1 MFEKLLFIIESRYLV
16 MALKSRR
23 DETKQVKLKDFFNLL
38 KGLNLKKSLFVLG
51 LLLSLLT
58 SGTNLA
64 LPLLT
69 RELIDTSNWRKFN
82 YCALTIIIIVFV
94 LQLVLGTAGGYVLRY
109 FGENAVKSLR
119 EKLWSH
125 LLQLPISYFDEN
137 KVGETSSRL
146 VNDTGVIKDLIASQF
161 PNFITGAI
169 QLLFSLIIL
178 FVMDWQLATLM
189 FTIVPVVILI
199 LLPIG
204 RIMSRLGRKLQAA
217 TAKFNG
223 VVSEKLAEV
232 RLIKASNGEKFERKE
247 GHHLIKKIFT
257 IGVTDAR
264 VEAVLQP
271 IMMTL
276 MMAAFAGILAFGI
289 IRVGQGSLTS
299 GSLVAF
305 LLYLFNVIAP
315 VTNFAT
321 FFSQIQKALGST
333 ERIIAILQIK
343 PEKNLTHQVCDLSN
357 KTLVAQNINFCYVAG
372 EPVLQSISFVSKPNS
387 VIAFVGPS
395 GGGKSTIFALLE
407 RFYQPASGKIMLGQQ
422 NIQDIDLACWR
433 SQIGYVS
440 QNSAIF
446 SGTIR
451 DNLTY
456 GLSKKLT
463 DDELWQGLRLA
474 YADHFVREFPAQM
487 ETEIGERGIK
497 LSGGQKQ
504 RLAIARAF
512 LRNPKILMLDE
523 ATASLDSESE
533 QKVQQALDKLM
544 VNRTTLVIAHRL
556 ATIINADQ
564 IYFVEKGKITGHG
577 THHELMQKHNLYAK
591 YVTEQMVN

>member
-1 MFEKLLFIIESRYLV
+1 MAFKSRKDGKQNVKISDFLDL
-16 MALKSRR
+16 LKS
-23 DETKQVKLKDFFNLL
+23 
-38 KGLNLKKSLFVLG
+38 LNVKKSLFIIG
-51 LLLSLLT
+51 LLLSLIT
-58 SGTNLA
+58 SAANLA

-69 RELIDTSNWRKFN
+69 RELVDTSKWDNFN
-82 YCALTIIIIVFV
+82 YSSLIIIIVVFV
-94 LQLVLGTAGGYVLRY
+94 LQLILGTLGGYVLRY
-109 FGENAVKSLR
+109 FGESVVKTLR
-119 EKLWSH
+119 ERLWAH
-125 LLQLPISYFDEN
+125 LLKLPVTYFDAN
-137 KVGETSSRL
+137 KVGESSSRL
-146 VNDTGVIKDLIASQF
+146 VNDTGIIKDLLAAQF

-169 QLLFSLIIL
+169 QLFFSLIIL
-178 FVMDWQLATLM
+178 FVMDWEMATLM
-189 FTIVPVVILI
+189 FVVVPIVVVIL
-199 LLPIG
+199 LPVG
-204 RIMSRLGRKLQAA
+204 RIMVRLGRKLQAE

-223 VVSEKLAEV
+223 EVSEKLSEV
-232 RLIKASNGEKFERKE
+232 RLIKSSNGEKHEQEAGNHR
-247 GHHLIKKIFT
+247 IRKIFT
-257 IGVTDAR
+257 IGVLDAR

-271 IMMTL
+271 IIMTL

-305 LLYLFNVIAP
+305 LLYLFNVIGP
-315 VTNFAT
+315 VANFAT

-333 ERIIAILQIK
+333 ERIQEILRIE
-343 PEKNLTHQVCDLSN
+343 PEKNLGQQTCDLTN
-357 KTLVAQNINFCYVAG
+357 KTLTAQDLKFSYVKN
-372 EPVLQSISFVSKPNS
+372 EPVLQSVSFVSQPNS
-387 VIAFVGPS
+387 VIAFAGPS

-407 RFYQPASGKIMLGQQ
+407 RFYQPDSGQITIGNQD
-422 NIQDIDLACWR
+422 IQDIDLANWR

-451 DNLTY
+451 ENLVY
-456 GLSKKLT
+456 GLTKEMT
-463 DDELWQGLRLA
+463 DEDLWRGLSLA
-474 YADHFVREFPAQM
+474 YADQFVREFPDQM

-512 LRNPKILMLDE
+512 LRDPKILMLDE

-533 QKVQQALDKLM
+533 GKVQQALDKLM

-556 ATIINADQ
+556 ATIVNADQ
-564 IYFVEKGKITGHG
+564 IYFIEHGKVTGHG
-577 THHELMQKHNLYAK
+577 THHELMQKHSLYAK

>member
-1 MFEKLLFIIESRYLV
+1 MAFKSRKDGKQNVKISDFLDL
-16 MALKSRR
+16 LKS
-23 DETKQVKLKDFFNLL
+23 
-38 KGLNLKKSLFVLG
+38 LNVKKSLFIIG
-51 LLLSLLT
+51 LLLSLIT
-58 SGTNLA
+58 SAANLA

-69 RELIDTSNWRKFN
+69 RELVDTSKWDNFN
-82 YCALTIIIIVFV
+82 YSSLVIIIVVFV
-94 LQLVLGTAGGYVLRY
+94 LQLILGTLGGYVLRY
-109 FGENAVKSLR
+109 FGESVVKTLR
-119 EKLWSH
+119 ERLWAH
-125 LLQLPISYFDEN
+125 LLKLPVTYFDAN
-137 KVGETSSRL
+137 KVGESSSRL
-146 VNDTGVIKDLIASQF
+146 VNDTGIIKDLLASQF

-169 QLLFSLIIL
+169 QLFFSLIIL
-178 FVMDWQLATLM
+178 FVMDWEMATLM
-189 FTIVPVVILI
+189 FVVVPIVVVIL
-199 LLPIG
+199 LPVG
-204 RIMSRLGRKLQAA
+204 RIMVRLGRKLQAE

-223 VVSEKLAEV
+223 EVSEKLSEV
-232 RLIKASNGEKFERKE
+232 RLIKSSNGEKHEQEAGNHR
-247 GHHLIKKIFT
+247 IKKIFT
-257 IGVTDAR
+257 IGVLDAR

-271 IMMTL
+271 IIMTL

-305 LLYLFNVIAP
+305 LLYLFNVIGP
-315 VTNFAT
+315 VANFAT

-333 ERIIAILQIK
+333 ERIQEILRIES
-343 PEKNLTHQVCDLSN
+343 EKNLGQQTCDLTN
-357 KTLVAQNINFCYVAG
+357 KTLTAQDLSFSYVKN
-372 EPVLQSISFVSKPNS
+372 EPVLQSISFVSRPNS
-387 VIAFVGPS
+387 VIAFAGPS

-407 RFYQPASGKIMLGQQ
+407 RFYQPDSGQITIGNQD
-422 NIQDIDLACWR
+422 IQDIDLANWR

-451 DNLTY
+451 ENLVY
-456 GLSKKLT
+456 GLTKKMT
-463 DDELWQGLRLA
+463 DEDLWRGLSLA
-474 YADHFVREFPAQM
+474 YADQFVREFPDQM

-512 LRNPKILMLDE
+512 LRGPKILMLDE

-533 QKVQQALDKLM
+533 GKVQQALDKLM

-556 ATIINADQ
+556 ATIVNADQ
-564 IYFVEKGKITGHG
+564 IYFIEHGKVTGHG
-577 THHELMQKHNLYAK
+577 THHELMQKHSLYAK

>member
-1 MFEKLLFIIESRYLV
+1 MAFKSRKDGKQNIKISDFLDL
-16 MALKSRR
+16 LKS
-23 DETKQVKLKDFFNLL
+23 
-38 KGLNLKKSLFVLG
+38 LNVKKSLFIIG
-51 LLLSLLT
+51 LLLSLIT
-58 SGTNLA
+58 SAANLA

-69 RELIDTSNWRKFN
+69 RELVDTSKWDNFN
-82 YCALTIIIIVFV
+82 YSSLIIIIVVFV
-94 LQLVLGTAGGYVLRY
+94 LQLILGTLGGYVLRY
-109 FGENAVKSLR
+109 FGESVVKTLR
-119 EKLWSH
+119 ERLWAH
-125 LLQLPISYFDEN
+125 LLKLPVTYFDAN
-137 KVGETSSRL
+137 KVGESSSRL
-146 VNDTGVIKDLIASQF
+146 VNDTGIIKDLLAAQF

-169 QLLFSLIIL
+169 QLFFSLIIL
-178 FVMDWQLATLM
+178 FVMDWEMATLM
-189 FTIVPVVILI
+189 FVVVPIVVVIL
-199 LLPIG
+199 LPVG
-204 RIMSRLGRKLQAA
+204 RIMVRLGRKLQAE

-223 VVSEKLAEV
+223 EVSEKLSEV
-232 RLIKASNGEKFERKE
+232 RLIKSSNGEKHEQEAGNHR
-247 GHHLIKKIFT
+247 IKKIFT
-257 IGVTDAR
+257 IGVLDAR

-271 IMMTL
+271 IIMTL

-305 LLYLFNVIAP
+305 LLYLFNVIGP
-315 VTNFAT
+315 VANFAT

-333 ERIIAILQIK
+333 ERIQEILRIE
-343 PEKNLTHQVCDLSN
+343 PEKNLGQQTCDLTN
-357 KTLVAQNINFCYVAG
+357 KTLTAQDLKFSYVKN
-372 EPVLQSISFVSKPNS
+372 EPVLQSVSFVSRPNS
-387 VIAFVGPS
+387 VIAFAGPS

-407 RFYQPASGKIMLGQQ
+407 RFYQPDSGQITIGNQD
-422 NIQDIDLACWR
+422 IQDIDLANWR

-451 DNLTY
+451 ENLVY
-456 GLSKKLT
+456 GLTKEMT
-463 DDELWQGLRLA
+463 DEDLWRGLSLA
-474 YADHFVREFPAQM
+474 YADQFVREFPDQM

-512 LRNPKILMLDE
+512 LRDPKILMLDE

-533 QKVQQALDKLM
+533 GKVQQALDKLM

-556 ATIINADQ
+556 ATIVNADQ
-564 IYFVEKGKITGHG
+564 IYFIEHGKVTGHG
-577 THHELMQKHNLYAK
+577 THHELMQKHSLYAK